1 MECQLRSGCGDPAL
15 VTGVR
20 TWGWA
25 EETTRLVPKG
35 AAAVGFQPFFSLPEC
50 RSRAANQN

>member
-20 TWGWA
+20 TWEWA
-25 EETTRLVPKG
+25 EETAQLVPKG
-35 AAAVGFQPFFSLPEC
+35 AAAVGFQPVQ
-50 RSRAANQN
+50 RWVD